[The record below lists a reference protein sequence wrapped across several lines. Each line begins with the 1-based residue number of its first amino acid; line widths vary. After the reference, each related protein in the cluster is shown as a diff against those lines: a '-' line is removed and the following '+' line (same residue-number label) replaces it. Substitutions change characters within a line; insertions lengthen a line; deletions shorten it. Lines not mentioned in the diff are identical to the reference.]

1 MKSNRLLLT
10 LAWLLVAWVSKA
22 QYTEDILGTT
32 YQQQTICMPDDYEGK
47 TISTLVRKAEPQ
59 TGRRARQSVP
69 SSGKQNL
76 KPVEE
81 LSYIFMGTMIISSRR
96 N

>member
-10 LAWLLVAWVSKA
+10 LAWLLIAWVCRA

-47 TISTLVRKAEPQ
+47 TVSTLVRKAEAQ
-59 TGRRARQSVP
+59 TGRRAI
-69 SSGKQNL
+69 L
-76 KPVEE
+76 
-81 LSYIFMGTMIISSRR
+81 
-96 N
+96 